1 MASRERYSLK
11 KTCDECGKEI
21 SLFGGSWE
29 IDGRNLC
36 SQCERIIREKNSS
49 NNQEVSI
56 DIVCAECGQKI
67 GIFGGSWKIDGK
79 NVCSK
84 CEKKLRLEN
93 EPEIKEE
100 LRDDRRSSTDYINKE
115 STKEIPSN
123 INVNI
128 DNRENTNLSKYCIEC
143 GNAISNIAK
152 FCENCG
158 TKVGLDKEI
167 VKKVQT
173 EEIPDS
179 SSPALLDLKA
189 AYSILE
195 EVNEILDNTQK
206 IQKPLIRE
214 ITSKLR
220 DIEKFVENAKKQ
232 NSNVYLLNPTDN
244 EKISP
249 EIVHSQASFI
259 AGFIG
264 IGFVFDHLK
273 DDKSINI
280 FETPFF
286 GEISIKYGKVGKNLK
301 QYIFR
306 TAQKNFVES
315 NNFDATDIAQFYIAF
330 SMDMQIQGINRIGD
344 YILDIDGNK
353 IYLNPLST
361 KKAKKAVYDTYQKVI
376 DLYPNSKWAV
386 EAHKRQSEIRL

>member
-1 MASRERYSLK
+1 MK

-36 SQCERIIREKNSS
+36 SQCERINREKNSS
-49 NNQEVSI
+49 NNQEIGI
-56 DIVCAECGQKI
+56 DTSCAECGQKI
-67 GIFGGSWKIDGK
+67 GILGGSWKIDGK
-79 NVCSK
+79 TVCSK

-100 LRDDRRSSTDYINKE
+100 LRNDRRATTDYINE
-115 STKEIPSN
+115 EITKEIPSN

-128 DNRENTNLSKYCIEC
+128 DKRENTNLSKYCIEC
-143 GNAISNIAK
+143 GNIISNTAK
-152 FCENCG
+152 FCANCG

-167 VKKVQT
+167 VKKIQT

-206 IQKPLIRE
+206 IQKPLVRE

-232 NSNVYLLNPTDN
+232 NSNAYLLNPTDN
-244 EKISP
+244 
-249 EIVHSQASFI
+249 VY
-259 AGFIG
+259 
-264 IGFVFDHLK
+264 
-273 DDKSINI
+273 SI
-280 FETPFF
+280 P
-286 GEISIKYGKVGKNLK
+286 
-301 QYIFR
+301 
-306 TAQKNFVES
+306 
-315 NNFDATDIAQFYIAF
+315 
-330 SMDMQIQGINRIGD
+330 
-344 YILDIDGNK
+344 
-353 IYLNPLST
+353 
-361 KKAKKAVYDTYQKVI
+361 
-376 DLYPNSKWAV
+376 DLLCNM
-386 EAHKRQSEIRL
+386 